1 MTRLPAQAGDTGMT
15 TPRGRGRPGHDAD
28 SVVAVATRVF
38 TERGFD
44 GTSMDDLA
52 GVLGISKSSIYHHVS
67 GKTELLER
75 ALDRALAALE
85 AALGEVEAS
94 DAPPAALLEQ
104 GVQGAVATLIRE
116 LPSVTLLLR
125 VRGNSEVERAALT
138 RRRALDA
145 RFAAL
150 VARAAET
157 GQVRSD
163 LDPAIVSRLVFGA
176 VNSLVE
182 WYRPHDG
189 PGVIHPEAMAATV
202 ADTLCAIVFD
212 GLRSEGNER
221 AWSARFCG

>member
-1 MTRLPAQAGDTGMT
+1 MLPVQAGKPDMTR
-15 TPRGRGRPGHDAD
+15 PRGPGRPGHDAD

-52 GVLGISKSSIYHHVS
+52 AALSISKSSIYHHVS
-67 GKTELLER
+67 GKGELLAR
-75 ALDRALAALE
+75 ALDRALTALE
-85 AALGEVEAS
+85 TALGEVETS
-94 DAPPAALLEQ
+94 DAPPAEVLEQ
-104 GVQGAVATLIRE
+104 GVRAAVATLIRE

-125 VRGNSEVERAALT
+125 VRGNSEVERAALA

-150 VARAAET
+150 VARAASA
-157 GQVRSD
+157 GQVRAD

-182 WYRPHDG
+182 WYRPDTGAGADG
-189 PGVIHPEAMAATV
+189 V
-202 ADTLCAIVFD
+202 ADALCTMIFD
-212 GLRSEGNER
+212 GLR
-221 AWSARFCG
+221 A